1 MQEYKVLRKYS
12 GKIQLSQIF
21 KEENLCEASWVE
33 HSRKK
38 SFASWA
44 NLGEGI
50 TLWNWYRL
58 LYVYVA

>member
-21 KEENLCEASWVE
+21 KEENLGEASWAE
-33 HSRKK
+33 HSRRK
-38 SFASWA
+38 SFASLEK
-44 NLGEGI
+44 LGEGI